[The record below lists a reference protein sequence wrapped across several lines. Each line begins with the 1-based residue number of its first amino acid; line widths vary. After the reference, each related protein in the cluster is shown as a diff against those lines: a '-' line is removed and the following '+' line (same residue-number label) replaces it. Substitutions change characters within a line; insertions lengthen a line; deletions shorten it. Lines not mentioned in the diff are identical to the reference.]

1 MRPYL
6 RGPFDALPPMD
17 AAPVSAA
24 APKRRRLLVGAA
36 VLLCA
41 MVAAYAWLAPEPP
54 PTLEVAPVVRG
65 DIEQVVEATGTLKP
79 SRLVSVG
86 AQVSGRI
93 ETLHVKLGDKVK
105 AGDLI
110 AEIDS
115 RTQRNT
121 LQSAQAAQRSARANR
136 DALAA
141 DLRQHELTLQRQQRL
156 VASQLV
162 ARADFD
168 AARTRVDATREQ
180 VAALDGEIVQ
190 RQTDVDVAQTNLEYT
205 RITAPT
211 DGTVLAVVARQGQT
225 VNAVQSAPTIVM
237 LGNQDVMTV
246 YAEISEADVVH
257 TTLGQEAFFTIL
269 GDTGRRYSSTLRDIA
284 PAPESIINEDT
295 SSLAS
300 PALSAG
306 GSRTAMYYNGQF
318 DVDNADGRLRSY
330 MTAQVR
336 IVLGRASN
344 VLTIPSAALGPR
356 AGDGSYTVQVRGA
369 DGHPAPRRITTGL
382 DDQIQVEIRSGLE
395 EGEQVVLAS
404 AADADGT
411 PAPADGT
418 QADRA
423 SAPPR

>member
-1 MRPYL
+1 MST
-6 RGPFDALPPMD
+6 
-17 AAPVSAA
+17 APR
-24 APKRRRLLVGAA
+24 KQRRLLIITGA
-36 VLLCA
+36 VLCTA
-41 MVAAYAWLAPEPP
+41 IAAWLWLRPTPP
-54 PTLEVAPVVRG
+54 PPLQLAPVARG
-65 DIEQVVEATGTLKP
+65 NIEQVVEATGTLKP

-105 AGDLI
+105 AGDPI
-110 AEIDS
+110 ADIDS
-115 RTQRNT
+115 RTQRNA
-121 LQSAQAAQRSARANR
+121 LLSAQAAQRTARANR
-136 DALAA
+136 DALAT
-141 DLRQHELTLQRQQRL
+141 DLRQYELTLRRQQRL

-168 AARTRVDATREQ
+168 AAKAKVDATREQ
-180 VAALDGEIVQ
+180 ITALDGEIVQ
-190 RQTDVDVAQTNLEYT
+190 RQTEVDIAQTNLEYT

-257 TTLGQEAFFTIL
+257 TTVGQEAFFTIL
-269 GDTGRRYSSTLRDIA
+269 GDAGRRYSSTLRDIA
-284 PAPESIINEDT
+284 PAPESITNEDT

-300 PALSAG
+300 PALSA

-318 DVDNADGRLRSY
+318 DVDNTDGRLRSY

-336 IVLGRASN
+336 IVLGRAHN
-344 VLTIPSAALGPR
+344 VLTIPSAALGAR

-369 DGHPAPRRITTGL
+369 DGLAVARRITIGL
-382 DDQIQVEIRSGLE
+382 DDQIQVEVRSGLM
-395 EGEQVVLAS
+395 EGEQVVLAQAS
-404 AADADGT
+404 DEAAT
-411 PAPADGT
+411 APT
-418 QADRA
+418 Q
-423 SAPPR
+423 PR

>member
-1 MRPYL
+1 M
-6 RGPFDALPPMD
+6 
-17 AAPVSAA
+17 SAV
-24 APKRRRLLVGAA
+24 PRTRRRLWIAAAAGACLLALA
-36 VLLCA
+36 VLWL
-41 MVAAYAWLAPEPP
+41 MPAAPPE
-54 PTLEVAPVVRG
+54 LEVSPVQRG

-93 ETLHVKLGDKVK
+93 ETLHVKLGDRVK

-115 RTQRNT
+115 RTQRNA

-141 DLRQHELTLQRQQRL
+141 DLRQYQLTLQRQQAL
-156 VASQLV
+156 VARQLV
-162 ARADFD
+162 ARADYD
-168 AARTRVDATREQ
+168 AAKSKVDATREQ
-180 VAALDGEIVQ
+180 VAALDGEVVQ
-190 RQTDVDVAQTNLEYT
+190 RQTDVDVAQTNLGYT

-257 TTLGQEAFFTIL
+257 TTLGQEAYFTIL
-269 GDTGRRYSSTLRDIA
+269 GDRGRRYSSTLRDIA
-284 PAPESIINEDT
+284 PAPESITNEDT
-295 SSLAS
+295 SGFAA
-300 PALSAG
+300 PGASAG
-306 GSRTAMYYNGQF
+306 ASRTAMYYNGQF

-336 IVLGRASN
+336 IVLGRAKG
-344 VLTIPSAALGPR
+344 VLTIPSAALGAR
-356 AGDGSYTVQVRGA
+356 SADGSYSVQVRGA
-369 DGHPAPRRITTGL
+369 DGRPAARRITTGL
-382 DDQIQVEIRSGLE
+382 DDQINVEVRSGLQQ
-395 EGEQVVLAS
+395 GEQVVLAQT
-404 AADADGT
+404 ADAAAATGAAQ
-411 PAPADGT
+411 P
-418 QADRA
+418 
-423 SAPPR
+423 

>member
-1 MRPYL
+1 MS
-6 RGPFDALPPMD
+6 
-17 AAPVSAA
+17 AAPRT
-24 APKRRRLLVGAA
+24 RRRLWVAAAAGACLLALA
-36 VLLCA
+36 VLWL
-41 MVAAYAWLAPEPP
+41 MPAAPPE
-54 PTLEVAPVVRG
+54 LEVSPVQRG

-93 ETLHVKLGDKVK
+93 ETLHVKLGDRVK

-115 RTQRNT
+115 RTQRNA

-141 DLRQHELTLQRQQRL
+141 DLRQYQLTLQRQQAL
-156 VASQLV
+156 VARQLV
-162 ARADFD
+162 ARADYD
-168 AARTRVDATREQ
+168 AARTKVDATREQ
-180 VAALDGEIVQ
+180 IAALDGEVVQ
-190 RQTDVDVAQTNLEYT
+190 RQTDVDVAQTNLGYT

-257 TTLGQEAFFTIL
+257 TALGQEVYFTIL
-269 GDTGRRYSSTLRDIA
+269 GDSGRRYSSTLRDIA
-284 PAPESIINEDT
+284 PAPESITNEDT
-295 SSLAS
+295 SGFAA
-300 PALSAG
+300 PGASAG
-306 GSRTAMYYNGQF
+306 ASRTAMYYNGQF

-336 IVLGRASN
+336 IVLGRAKG
-344 VLTIPSAALGPR
+344 VLTIPSAALGAR
-356 AGDGSYTVQVRGA
+356 AADGSYSVQVRGT
-369 DGHPAPRRITTGL
+369 DGRPATRRITTGL
-382 DDQIQVEIRSGLE
+382 DDQINVEVRSGLQQ
-395 EGEQVVLAS
+395 GEQVVLAQT
-404 AADADGT
+404 ADAPTATGAAQ
-411 PAPADGT
+411 P
-418 QADRA
+418 
-423 SAPPR
+423 